1 MTEGSG
7 PRPDPPAPEAE
18 IVAGPSAP
26 ASKSIYLY
34 FGGGP
39 ASASNSAATIP
50 SASVGEP
57 SQPKKRRKKGGQDE
71 NQARF
76 LRNGGEGVWL
86 IGKHEEATASGSETG
101 ETVTTAETGTMR
113 GKGTVRGRGRG
124 TDTGTGTGT
133 GRRAG
138 GEEEAEVRDMV
149 QRGRG
154 GRRGG
159 KSRQGQVGA
168 RGGDAPTVSDGAE
181 GDDSTAETRGKCR
194 VRWCMCTLKAVL
206 TLPAE
211 AFDSSAM
218 SIPGPEADSSSRAG
232 STSTSPNPNPSPT
245 KRKRG
250 RPRKVLPEIPT
261 PNETAI
267 NPPIASSV
275 RVNSTGSHHPDPQP
289 IVHRSSSPSD
299 IVFTGHLRPDRPDRG
314 AHPFFSRT
322 ASSSGSNKGVSQ
334 ADPIDVD
341 VDVDEPVPAPV
352 FSGHLEVPPIPGS
365 APVAK
370 PGPRKLAFASDAKP
384 AHTFFSRVAEAS
396 GAGTPRATSVVSET
410 ATEASVS
417 MPGSGTESKGKK
429 VHAFFRMNGQ
439 GKAGGLK
446 DGWGGG
452 VKEGKEWLVP
462 WPGRVWPTHTGAETN
477 HPSQSR
483 PPGFGLEMKH
493 YPGPLDEDD
502 FWTSHAAIGTSETA
516 PSASK
521 PAPIE
526 QSRLPIV
533 GGHPAISSVKSRK
546 RTSDRSTWCERY
558 RPTRACE
565 VLGNELEATYLRD
578 WLSALTVGHRDGPG
592 HGPRVS
598 RKMKRRKAQAFDD
611 WIVDDLRGYSD
622 PQEEDSEDEDF
633 EPIEDPPLSFAGRP
647 NRYPPLE
654 HRLGNAILLMG
665 PQGSGKSAA
674 VYAAAEE
681 LGWEVFEIYPGIG
694 KRTGGNVM
702 SWVGDVGKNHMVVSS
717 KEAGKDKHGL
727 EVKAQAQLQNGES
740 DREKRNKGGLQS
752 FFGRKADLSREPT
765 PVLGFGS
772 QGSQAEPIEVDDD
785 MEGEH
790 MERAE
795 QAEHGRVTDGAKTRL
810 GEVESDES
818 SFRQSVILLDEVD
831 ILFEEEGTFW
841 PAVVSLIATSH
852 RPVVLTCNGM
862 FSCR

>member
-1 MTEGSG
+1 MTEESG
-7 PRPDPPAPEAE
+7 PPPDPPAPEAD
-18 IVAGPSAP
+18 VAAGPSAP

-39 ASASNSAATIP
+39 ASASNSAATLP
-50 SASVGEP
+50 SASVGES

-76 LRNGGEGVWL
+76 LRNGGEGGWM
-86 IGKHEEATASGSETG
+86 IGKHDEATASCSEAG
-101 ETVTTAETGTMR
+101 ETVTTAGTGATR
-113 GKGTVRGRGRG
+113 AKGTVRGRG
-124 TDTGTGTGT
+124 TGTGTGMGT
-133 GRRAG
+133 GRKAG

-159 KSRQGQVGA
+159 KSRRGQVGP
-168 RGGDAPTVSDGAE
+168 RCGDAPTGSDGDE
-181 GDDSTAETRGKCR
+181 DDDPTAEIRGMCC
-194 VRWCMCTLKAVL
+194 VRRCMYTLEVVL

-211 AFDSSAM
+211 AFDSSA
-218 SIPGPEADSSSRAG
+218 IPGPEADSPSRGSSTPA
-232 STSTSPNPNPSPT
+232 SPKTKPSPT

-250 RPRKVLPEIPT
+250 RPPKVLPEIPT
-261 PNETAI
+261 PNETVI
-267 NPPIASSV
+267 NPPISSSAGV
-275 RVNSTGSHHPDPQP
+275 ESTGSHHPDPPP

-299 IVFTGHLRPDRPDRG
+299 IVFTGHLRPDRPDRPDRPEPG

-341 VDVDEPVPAPV
+341 VDVDEPVPAPLS
-352 FSGHLEVPPIPGS
+352 SGHLEVPPATGS

-370 PGPRKLAFASDAKP
+370 PGPRKLAFASDARP

-396 GAGTPRATSVVSET
+396 GAGTSRATSVVSET

-417 MPGSGTESKGKK
+417 VPGSGTESKGKK

-462 WPGRVWPTHTGAETN
+462 WPGRIWPTHTGAEPVG
-477 HPSQSR
+477 PSQSR
-483 PPGFGLEMKH
+483 PPGPGLGTKH

-502 FWTSHAAIGTSETA
+502 FWTSHGAVGTSEAA
-516 PSASK
+516 PVASK

-526 QSRLPIV
+526 QSRLPVV
-533 GGHPAISSVKSRK
+533 GGHPAISSVKSRQHG
-546 RTSDRSTWCERY
+546 SDRPTWCERY

-578 WLSALTVGHRDGPG
+578 WLSALTVGHKDGPG

-598 RKMKRRKAQAFDD
+598 RKIKRRKAPAFDD
-611 WIVDDLRGYSD
+611 WIVDDLGGYD
-622 PQEEDSEDEDF
+622 NPHEEDSEDEDF
-633 EPIEDPPLSFAGRP
+633 EPIEDSPLIFAGRP
-647 NRYPPLE
+647 SRYPPLE

-702 SWVGDVGKNHMVVSS
+702 SWVGDVGKNHMVVTS
-717 KEAGKDKHGL
+717 KEVDKDKGGL
-727 EVKAQAQLQNGES
+727 EAKAQAQNGES

-752 FFGRKADLSREPT
+752 FFGRKADLSREL
-765 PVLGFGS
+765 LGFGS

-785 MEGEH
+785 MEGQH
-790 MERAE
+790 VE
-795 QAEHGRVTDGAKTRL
+795 QAGRAGHGRVTDGAKPGL
-810 GEVESDES
+810 GEVEGDEN

-852 RPVVLTCNGM
+852 RPVILTCNGTS
-862 FSCR
+862 SCR